1 MTASWNR
8 VYLLEED
15 KKLGRWSKARSSTS
29 AARSSTSAAARR
41 KKDAALAVSVE
52 R

>member
-29 AARSSTSAAARR
+29 AAARR